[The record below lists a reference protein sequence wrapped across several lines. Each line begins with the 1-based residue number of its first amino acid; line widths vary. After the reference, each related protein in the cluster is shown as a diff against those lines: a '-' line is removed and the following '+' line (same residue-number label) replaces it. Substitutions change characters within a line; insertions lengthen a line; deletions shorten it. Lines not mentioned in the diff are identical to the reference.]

1 MFDNDLFETW
11 LNKKA
16 GEVFDKVGREE
27 PIRPDEMM
35 ILVLKAQA
43 NHFMHLDTDLR
54 KDMRDLRE
62 DMNRDVQ
69 DLRKDMRDL
78 REDMNADMK
87 DLRKDMNDLRKDV
100 NDLRKDTNELRQ
112 DTNVLRQ
119 DTNVLRVDMNNL
131 RGDVNVLREDMEK
144 RFNRTQWL
152 IGLGIAFLTV
162 LMSLYRFFQ

>member
-1 MFDNDLFETW
+1 MFDDDMFEAW

-16 GEVFDKVGREE
+16 GAVFDKVGREE

-69 DLRKDMRDL
+69 DLRKDMKDL
-78 REDMNADMK
+78 REDMNTDIK
-87 DLRKDMNDLRKDV
+87 D
-100 NDLRKDTNELRQ
+100 
-112 DTNVLRQ
+112 
-119 DTNVLRVDMNNL
+119 
-131 RGDVNVLREDMEK
+131 LREDMKNLREDMDK

-152 IGLGIAFLTV
+152 IGLGIALLV
-162 LMSLYRFFQ
+162 ALMSLNRFFQ